1 MSSKLVLLAAMAGVG
16 MAALSVG
23 AQRQGGADD
32 KATRPHQHATT
43 AQDKCAAACSDCQ
56 RACDACAHHCG
67 MMLAEGKKE
76 HLTTLQTCQDCA
88 TVCAAAACIVARHG
102 PFSDSICKAC
112 AEACNRCGKEC
123 DKFPNDP
130 MMKKCA
136 DACKACEKAC
146 RDMLD
151 AHHPG
156 EQAK

>member
-1 MSSKLVLLAAMAGVG
+1 MSPKLLLVAALAGVG
-16 MAALSVG
+16 LAALSVT
-23 AQRQGGADD
+23 AQRQGGADE
-32 KATRPHQHATT
+32 KATQRGHTGSVMHE
-43 AQDKCAAACSDCQ
+43 KCAAACSDCQ

-67 MMLAEGKKE
+67 LMLAEGKKE

-88 TVCAAAACIVARHG
+88 TVCAAAAGIVARHG
-102 PFSDSICKAC
+102 PFSDAICKAC

-123 DKFPNDP
+123 EKFPNDP

-156 EQAK
+156 GQGR

>member
-1 MSSKLVLLAAMAGVG
+1 MSSNLILAAV
-16 MAALSVG
+16 LSTAVVAPNG
-23 AQRQGGADD
+23 QQPGE
-32 KATRPHQHATT
+32 KATQPGHPAPTMHE
-43 AQDKCAAACSDCQ
+43 KCAAACSDCQ
-56 RACDACAHHCG
+56 RICDACARHCG
-67 MMLAEGKKE
+67 AMLVEGKKE

-88 TVCAAAACIVARHG
+88 AVCAVAASIVARQG
-102 PFSDSICKAC
+102 PFSDTICKAC

-136 DACKACEKAC
+136 EICKSCEKAC

-156 EQAK
+156 AHPK